1 MTNNVGLQL
10 LGSLGYGPGLL
21 DWALRSAAG
30 SQPLTPYAVDTSQAR
45 VTASSLSAAGLM
57 STVRPF
63 GEGSTMNETPAG
75 TIDPATLGKDDFLR
89 LLLIQIQ
96 YQDPTNPLDDR
107 AFLAQMAQFSALEQT
122 TNVAKGL
129 AQLGQ
134 QLQEGQ
140 SRQFAL
146 SLLGKRVEVRAA
158 DGQAVQ
164 GTVEAVNWG
173 QEGPEVVIAGKPY
186 GIEAVTRTLS

>member
-21 DWALRSAAG
+21 DWALRGAAG
-30 SQPLTPYAVDTSQAR
+30 SQPLAPYAVDTSQAR

-57 STVRPF
+57 STVRPS
-63 GEGSTMNETPAG
+63 GGGSTPNETPVG

-122 TNVAKGL
+122 TNVARNL

-134 QLQEGQ
+134 QLQEAQ

-146 SLLGKRVEVRAA
+146 SLLGKRVEVRAS

-173 QEGPEVVIAGKPY
+173 QDGPEVVIAGKPY
-186 GIEAVTRTLS
+186 GVETVTRTLS